1 MKKIDIENKISSSL
15 ESANLPS
22 AHILDAVKQEIR
34 EEKTKKRT
42 PINKYALVACVAVI
56 ICVLVSL
63 PLVIKAINLNK
74 GNQEIT
80 YSSITE
86 YAETM
91 GINIVTFDNIYN
103 NTNDMLPEGT
113 KPSNP
118 PSIGD
123 ENTIQQ
129 NPYKFQTF
137 EAIDNNGVNIALQ
150 EKYLYREKSA
160 VTFTMLLTKENN
172 IISKYYADYS
182 NLDKEISFSS
192 NLAVEYKYLDGVCY
206 AKMDKDG
213 YIYLMKFEDVEI
225 WTAQTQIM
233 MFMDAQK

>member
-63 PLVIKAINLNK
+63 PLVINAINLNK

-86 YAETM
+86 YAENLVSEKIIS
-91 GINIVTFDNIYN
+91 GEI
-103 NTNDMLPEGT
+103 
-113 KPSNP
+113 S
-118 PSIGD
+118 SGD
-123 ENTIQQ
+123 E
-129 NPYKFQTF
+129 
-137 EAIDNNGVNIALQ
+137 V
-150 EKYLYREKSA
+150 
-160 VTFTMLLTKENN
+160 LLTFSE
-172 IISKYYADYS
+172 SK
-182 NLDKEISFSS
+182 
-192 NLAVEYKYLDGVCY
+192 
-206 AKMDKDG
+206 
-213 YIYLMKFEDVEI
+213 
-225 WTAQTQIM
+225 
-233 MFMDAQK
+233 FMVKILSPNV